1 MKKIGLEI
9 YKTQKNTQNFNIKS
23 FESSSNI
30 RIPPLYKLFIEN
42 FDVFGEKV
50 YRDTDKVFWSD
61 SDGFLDLESSGTYP
75 SREDLAFEFFFEIE
89 KTVKVMEHCYDK
101 EDEIW
106 GKQLLPI
113 ASCAMNFMLMVGIGQ
128 ENKDQIF
135 LEKTTFNERY
145 HLVSENIFD
154 FVRGLE
160 TKKNDTNWWFQNR
173 AITHENLFKNY
184 GEDFWRFKKNQQQ
197 DVRKVLSV
205 QSINNMQKVGFELFK
220 TRNLNEKLDISGFEQ
235 NSQKKLPKLYRIFIE
250 TFIFEKSFFRR
261 DCTLKDPENNTERD
275 FMLQKYLPREG
286 DFTVDE
292 FLSLDRIIENLQS
305 STVHDD
311 AVHPSDLLKI
321 ATTSM
326 NQSILVG
333 IGTHNQDKIYW
344 GRPDLQPQYIE
355 LADNIFEF
363 IRGIVL
369 VPIEE
374 QNLFG
379 YKYSQLYKNW
389 GEDFWSVRG
398 DKLEV

>member
-1 MKKIGLEI
+1 MKKIGLEV

-30 RIPPLYKLFIEN
+30 RIPPLYKLFTEN

-61 SDGFLDLESSGTYP
+61 SDGFLALESSGNYP

-89 KTVKVMEHCYDK
+89 KTVNVMEHCYDK

-106 GKQLLPI
+106 DKQLLPI

-145 HLVSENIFD
+145 HLVSENIFV
-154 FVRGLE
+154 FIRGLSTIE
-160 TKKNDTNWWFQNR
+160 CNR
-173 AITHENLFKNY
+173 TWLVRESLTLEDLYKNY
-184 GEDFWRFKKNQQQ
+184 GEDFWRFKKSQNQ

-205 QSINNMQKVGFELFK
+205 ESINNMQKVGFELFK
-220 TRNLNEKLDISGFEQ
+220 TRSLSEKLDISGFEH
-235 NSQKKLPKLYRIFIE
+235 NSQKKLPKLYCIFIE
-250 TFIFEKSFFRR
+250 TFIVEKFYSRH
-261 DCTLKDPENNTERD
+261 DCTLKDPKSNIMRD
-275 FMLQKYLPREG
+275 FMVQKYLPREG
-286 DFTVDE
+286 DFIVDE
-292 FLSLDRIIENLQS
+292 FLTLDSIIEGMQS
-305 STVHDD
+305 TTVHDD
-311 AVHPSDLLKI
+311 AIHQSDLLKI
-321 ATTSM
+321 ATTLM
-326 NQSILVG
+326 NQSIMVG

-344 GRPDLQPQYIE
+344 ERSDLQPRYKE

-389 GEDFWSVRG
+389 GEDFWSVRE